1 MARFRIPAEGIP
13 VFGVT
18 VGGVLLSLGMLWHTW
33 ISHTETTLDKRKP
46 RGFLTAYI
54 EQQEALKQRRNQDH
68 H

>member
-46 RGFLTAYI
+46 RGFKN
-54 EQQEALKQRRNQDH
+54 EH
-68 H
+68 S